1 MRARPLRLC
10 KGRVF
15 VLQER
20 IVTLMHEIFSCNI
33 NIPYD
38 QTLAAFLTKEQ
49 CQIDLTK
56 IKKRKER

>member
-1 MRARPLRLC
+1 M
-10 KGRVF
+10 
-15 VLQER
+15 LQER
-20 IVTLMHEIFSCNI
+20 IVTLMHEIFSCNT